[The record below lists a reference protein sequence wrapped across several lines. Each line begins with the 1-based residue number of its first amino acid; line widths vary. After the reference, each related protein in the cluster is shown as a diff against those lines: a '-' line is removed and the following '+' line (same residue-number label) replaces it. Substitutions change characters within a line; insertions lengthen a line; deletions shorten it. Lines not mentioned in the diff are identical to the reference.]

1 MSDIRKST
9 MRPLLIL
16 VISLISFSGICQ
28 SPDTLI
34 YAQGKII
41 NGITKEPVPAKI
53 SYESL
58 PYGNK
63 VGIASGTSFLFP
75 LFDNDK
81 YSITVE
87 ATGFA
92 PSKYLLDP
100 AEANSDRKVIR
111 DIELQLP
118 EGAANHAE
126 TTHTVGKVLRLD
138 NLIFQTGSS
147 TIEPSSYIELNE
159 VVVMLNNNPKMV
171 IQLEGHTEIA
181 GSAKLNLKLSQDR
194 VDAVKNYLKSHGS
207 DPSRIKTKAYGA
219 TRPISREN
227 TEEARSMNRRVELR
241 ILKN

>member
-1 MSDIRKST
+1 M
-9 MRPLLIL
+9 
-16 VISLISFSGICQ
+16 
-28 SPDTLI
+28 
-34 YAQGKII
+34 
-41 NGITKEPVPAKI
+41 PAKI

-63 VGIASGTSFLFP
+63 VGIASGSSFLFP

-87 ATGFA
+87 AAGFA

-100 AEANSDRKVIR
+100 SEANSDRKVIR
-111 DIELQLP
+111 DIELHLP
-118 EGAANHAE
+118 EGAANNAE
-126 TTHTVGKVLRLD
+126 TTHTVGKVLRLN

-159 VVVMLNNNPKMV
+159 VVVMLKNNPKMV

-207 DPSRIKTKAYGA
+207 DPSRIKTKAYGS